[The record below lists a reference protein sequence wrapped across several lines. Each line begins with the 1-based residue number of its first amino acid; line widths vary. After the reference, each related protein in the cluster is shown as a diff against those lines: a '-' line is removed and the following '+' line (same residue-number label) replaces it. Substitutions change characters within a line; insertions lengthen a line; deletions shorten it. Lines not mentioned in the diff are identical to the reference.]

1 MLMLFLF
8 VGVGTTS
15 VILYKRKTIIEEIEH
30 NKKERERLIK
40 HQNYQATRVDDFET
54 AQLIAQA

>member
-40 HQNYQATRVDDFET
+40 PQNYQATRVDDFET